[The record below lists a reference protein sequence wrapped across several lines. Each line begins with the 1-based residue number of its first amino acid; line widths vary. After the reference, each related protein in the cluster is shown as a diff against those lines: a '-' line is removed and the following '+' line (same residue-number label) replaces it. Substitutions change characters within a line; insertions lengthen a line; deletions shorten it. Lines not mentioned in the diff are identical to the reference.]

1 MKRLVALLSLA
12 LAVGGITSQAT
23 DYPTQLA
30 KATAARQPFNLIG
43 QVYFASGGDDY
54 IGSGIAIRPRSILT
68 AGHNLYDPDNGWS
81 TDLLFRRGAYG
92 DTVRSEQYAKQIY
105 LLGGYR
111 QSANHYGTSS
121 IRTFASDTGGIRF
134 SGLVANGASAAW
146 AANPSLLT
154 DNYRAKIAVGY
165 GAEGQHSGD
174 FPLYVIP
181 DVRFSSTWGSFYESR
196 GASFEGGMSGGPV
209 FALGNDGKYY
219 VAAIV
224 VSGSDYP
231 IVEGGIRV
239 IDRLTASFIR
249 NYLR

>member
-1 MKRLVALLSLA
+1 MKRLIALLNLVLLTGSITA
-12 LAVGGITSQAT
+12 LATE
-23 DYPTQLA
+23 YPVQLGKGLA
-30 KATAARQPFNLIG
+30 GRRPFNLIG
-43 QVYFASGGDDY
+43 QLFFASGGDDY
-54 IGSGIAIRPRSILT
+54 IGSGVVIRPSSILT

-92 DTVRSEQYAKQIY
+92 ETVRSEQYAKRIY

-111 QSANHYGTSS
+111 QSANYYGTSS
-121 IRTFASDTGGIRF
+121 VRTFASDTGGIRF
-134 SGLVANGASAAW
+134 SRMVANGASAAW
-146 AANPSLLT
+146 AAKPSLLT
-154 DNYRAKIAVGY
+154 DNYRYKIAVGY

-181 DVRFSSTWGSFYESR
+181 SVGFSSTWGSFFESR
-196 GASFEGGMSGGPV
+196 GTSFEGGMSGGPV
-209 FALGNDGKYY
+209 FALGNDGQYY

-231 IVEGGIRV
+231 IIEGGIR
-239 IDRLTASFIR
+239 ILDGLTASFIR